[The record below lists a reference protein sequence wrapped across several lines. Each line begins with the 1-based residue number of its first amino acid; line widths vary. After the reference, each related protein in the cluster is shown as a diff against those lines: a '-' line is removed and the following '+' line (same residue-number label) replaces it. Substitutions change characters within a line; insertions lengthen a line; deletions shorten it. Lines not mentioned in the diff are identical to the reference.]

1 MSNLDK
7 LRISIDNIDKKILEL
22 VSKRADCAKK
32 IGTLKKD
39 GVIYKPERE
48 AQIYRKLIEE
58 NTGHYPPNRFVQFF
72 HQLFQVVEL

>member
-48 AQIYRKLIEE
+48 ACQ
-58 NTGHYPPNRFVQFF
+58 
-72 HQLFQVVEL
+72 